1 MAGKLF
7 CYFRSPSTHGLN
19 QIGKMQKATK
29 YLLFSLLSCLSAVSF
44 AQVTLQTEPKRK
56 YDQAEKFTE
65 VLNLVRTYYTDTV
78 NEEKLVEDAIKK
90 TLEDL
95 DPHSSYVAAKDVKR
109 SEEQLVGN
117 FEGVGITFQILKDTI
132 MVLEV
137 IPGGPSEKVGLHA
150 GDKIIKVNDTIVA
163 GVKIENEGVIKK
175 LRGPKGTK
183 VRVTMMRQGETGL
196 IDFNITRDKIPIYSI
211 TASYMVQPGVGYIR
225 LERFSATSLQEFSQA
240 VDKLRAQGMKDLI
253 FDLQSNVGGYLYTA
267 VDMCNQFLGDNKLI
281 VYTQGVHSNYQPYFS
296 NNHGF
301 YKEGKIVVMI
311 DEGSASAAE
320 ILSGCIQDND
330 RGLLVGRR
338 TFGKGLVQKPFTL
351 SDGSQLKLTT
361 AHYYTPSGRC
371 IQKPY
376 GLGNKDYRDD
386 YKERLESG
394 ELFGKDTFKFADSLH
409 YHTANGRDVYGGGG
423 VLPDFFVPYDTSA
436 NSPLFNQ
443 LIRKG
448 VENKFCLDYVDRNR
462 AELNHLY
469 PSADSFFNYYE
480 IDTIVLAKYV
490 AAAVADSAI
499 KLKPGLN
506 PKTFWQYFG
515 AVKNDTVINF
525 ERDFAKSEKLIKA
538 RLKATIGRNLYD
550 AGMFYRVIN
559 SQVNNV
565 FTKALEV
572 ITNPA
577 KFDVLKSKEEID
589 PKKEKDNP
597 KKGKKKVKVVTTEKA
612 K

>member
-1 MAGKLF
+1 MKNGI
-7 CYFRSPSTHGLN
+7 R
-19 QIGKMQKATK
+19 
-29 YLLFSLLSCLSAVSF
+29 YLLLLILCCSFSSTF
-44 AQVTLQTEPKRK
+44 AQVNGNGTGPEPKRRF
-56 YDQAEKFTE
+56 DQADKFVE
-65 VLNLVRTYYTDTV
+65 VLNLIRTYYTDTV
-78 NEEKLVEDAIKK
+78 DEEKLVEDAVVK
-90 TLEDL
+90 TLEEL
-95 DPHSSYVAAKDVKR
+95 DPHSSYVKAKDVKR
-109 SEEQLVGN
+109 SEESLVGN
-117 FEGVGITFQILKDTI
+117 FEGIGITFQILRDTI

-137 IPGGPSEKVGLHA
+137 IPSGPSEKVGLHA

-163 GVKIENEGVIKK
+163 GIKIENEGVIKR

-183 VRVTMMRQGETGL
+183 VRVSMMRQGEPGL
-196 IDFNITRDKIPIYSI
+196 VEFTITRDKIPIYSI
-211 TASYMVQPGVGYIR
+211 TASYMVQPGVGYVR

-240 VDKLRAQGMKDLI
+240 LDKLHTQGMKDLI
-253 FDLQSNVGGYLYTA
+253 LDLQSNVGGYLYTA

-296 NNHGF
+296 NNRGF
-301 YKEGKIVVMI
+301 FKDGRVVVMI

-320 ILSGCIQDND
+320 ILSGCVQDND

-351 SDGSQLKLTT
+351 TDGSQLKLTT

-376 GLGNKDYRDD
+376 GNGNKDYRDD

-394 ELFGKDTFKFADSLH
+394 ELFGKDTFHFADSLH

-423 VLPDFFVPYDTSA
+423 VMPDFFVPIDTSA

-448 VENKFCLDYVDRNR
+448 VENKFCLEFVDKNR
-462 AELNHLY
+462 AELNHQY
-469 PSADSFFNYYE
+469 PSADSFFNYFE
-480 IDTIVLAKYV
+480 IDTIILAKYV
-490 AAAVADSAI
+490 AAAVVDSAI
-499 KLKPGLN
+499 RLKDGMN

-515 AVKNDTVINF
+515 TVKNDSVINF

-538 RLKATIGRNLYD
+538 RLKATIGRNLFD

-559 SQVNNV
+559 STVNNV
-565 FTKALEV
+565 FAKAVEV
-572 ITNPA
+572 MNNKS
-577 KFDVLKSKEEID
+577 KFEVLKPKEE
-589 PKKEKDNP
+589 KKEDGNKTKSNTKD
-597 KKGKKKVKVVTTEKA
+597 KGKKRVKVVTTDKV